1 MSKANCYYRI
11 DDAETLKQIDAFFD
25 KRSAFFDQLGV
36 LCEKYGVKHYS
47 STDSVVWGLE
57 FHCLVADKD
66 QEIDQSKFRVT
77 KNKQNSW
84 SYKNITPKRS
94 NKEFCAEYDGLKPK
108 KVPYD
113 DLTALILEGVESFRD
128 LFPRSYGYR
137 YRKGQ
142 PFYFET
148 TLAPCAHA
156 VEVVGSEYLNA
167 YKDQD
172 DE

>member
-25 KRSAFFDQLGV
+25 RCNQFHDQV
-36 LCEKYGVKHYS
+36 RALCETYGVATYS
-47 STDSVVWGLE
+47 RSDSVFGGLQ
-57 FHCLVADKD
+57 FHHLIAERD
-66 QEIDQSKFRVT
+66 QEIDETKFRT
-77 KNKQNSW
+77 SQNKDRR
-84 SYKNITPKRS
+84 YKNLKPKRS
-94 NKEFCAEYDGLKPK
+94 NKAFCAEFDALVPKSISYDELS
-108 KVPYD
+108 
-113 DLTALILEGVESFRD
+113 ALILDGATTWRD

-148 TLAPCAHA
+148 TLTPCAHA

-167 YKDQD
+167 YSEPSEDN
-172 DE
+172 E